1 MIFLISLAFIVIAA
15 IEIPGLIVKK
25 MWGELATV
33 CILIAIGYIMA
44 LIPVMNIDVPTPN
57 DAIIFLITEI
67 INLVS

>member
-33 CILIAIGYIMA
+33 CILIAVGYIMA
-44 LIPVMNIDVPTPN
+44 LFPVMNINIPTPN
-57 DAIIFLITEI
+57 DAIIFLITKI